1 MQNIYDNKNYY
12 VTNKIYEN
20 SNNNYSD
27 LYNNYLQNNNN
38 YYPFWNNNINN
49 IYNNKNNKIY
59 NFSKINPLIYNNVNN
74 HTFTNYI
81 NPNNNY
87 NISNLNNINNDNNN
101 YMMPI
106 NNNTITNSN
115 NNILSHHLINHFN
128 FFNNTGKINDNI
140 NLNNS
145 INNNNLN
152 TNNND
157 IINYPNINTNTGK
170 NKSNIIEKNNLKY
183 KNIINDNTNNN
194 NIICNNI
201 RNTNTNN
208 IIINKN
214 NINQKIY
221 LEQFIQYI
229 KSLSVPLVNYLCTSK
244 GILDIQRKL
253 PKSNYDYKAF
263 IALYL
268 NKEGLVKIM
277 KNTYGNYFF
286 QYLIKDSEEKFISLI
301 ISYISENFISVSKD
315 SSGTFS
321 LQALLDEITTV
332 EDERKILDCIKNHEM
347 EMAYNKNATHV
358 LQKLILLFPDI
369 HRLDLNKIILNNLKD
384 LCLDSCGICLIKN
397 FIRTNTIENDK
408 KRINEE
414 FIKNFVVIA
423 ESPFGNYGIQFLME
437 NWNEDMLKDIKK
449 KIYDN
454 LYKLSMQQFSSNV
467 VEKAIEI
474 FDEIYKVKIIKK
486 LCFEENFI
494 VLLKSKFG
502 RFVLY
507 KAINY
512 MKNNLKNEL
521 EEKLKNNLND
531 NNFSNK
537 DKNKIRTFLLKI
549 QSKKKDIDNNNNN
562 ESSLNNIY
570 LIKNDLN
577 NTSNNNKSI
586 NNNDKKKN
594 K

>member
-12 VTNKIYEN
+12 ITNKIYEN
-20 SNNNYSD
+20 S
-27 LYNNYLQNNNN
+27 NNYLQNNNN

-49 IYNNKNNKIY
+49 IYNNNNNKIY
-59 NFSKINPLIYNNVNN
+59 NFSKINPLIYNNVINN
-74 HTFTNYI
+74 TLTNYI

-87 NISNLNNINNDNNN
+87 NISNLNNMNNDNNN
-101 YMMPI
+101 YLMPI
-106 NNNTITNSN
+106 NNNAITNSN
-115 NNILSHHLINHFN
+115 NNILSHNLINNFN
-128 FFNNTGKINDNI
+128 FFNNVNSAEIINDNI

-145 INNNNLN
+145 ININNLN
-152 TNNND
+152 TNSND
-157 IINYPNINTNTGK
+157 VINYSNINTNAGK

-183 KNIINDNTNNN
+183 KNIINDNTHNN
-194 NIICNNI
+194 NIIFNYIN
-201 RNTNTNN
+201 NTNTNN

-214 NINQKIY
+214 NINQKIH
-221 LEQFIQYI
+221 LEQFIQYVR
-229 KSLSVPLVNYLCTSK
+229 SLSMPLVNYLCTSK

-263 IALYL
+263 ITLYL
-268 NKEGLVKIM
+268 NKEGLLKIM

-301 ISYISENFISVSKD
+301 ISYISDNFINVSKD

-321 LQALLDEITTV
+321 LQALLDEVTTV
-332 EDERKILDCIKNHEM
+332 EEERKILDCIKNHEM
-347 EMAYNKNATHV
+347 EMAYDKNATHV

-369 HRLDLNKIILNNLKD
+369 NRVDLNIIILNNLKD
-384 LCLDSCGICLIKN
+384 LCLDSSGICLIKN

-414 FIKNFVVIA
+414 FVKNFVTIA

-437 NWNEDMLKDIKK
+437 NWNEDMLNDIKK
-449 KIYDN
+449 KIYEN

-474 FDEIYKVKIIKK
+474 FDEIYKEKIIKK

-549 QSKKKDIDNNNNN
+549 QSKKKDIDNNNN
-562 ESSLNNIY
+562 ESSLNNKY
-570 LIKNDLN
+570 LIKIDLN
-577 NTSNNNKSI
+577 NTSNKNKSI
-586 NNNDKKKN
+586 NNNDKKKS